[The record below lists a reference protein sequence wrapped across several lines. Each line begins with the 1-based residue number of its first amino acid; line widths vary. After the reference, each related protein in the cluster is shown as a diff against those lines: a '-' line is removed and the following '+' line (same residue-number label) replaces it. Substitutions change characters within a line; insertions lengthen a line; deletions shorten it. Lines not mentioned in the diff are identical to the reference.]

1 MTPWTEACQSSLY
14 ITIPRSFLKL
24 MSIEAVRS
32 SNHLILCCPL
42 LLPSVFPSIMV
53 FSNAIVLNF
62 LSITTEAD
70 QWLLGR
76 AVCRRDYRK
85 CLRKLPVAMDV
96 FTILII
102 GDGFVSV
109 YICHTQ
115 EILHFKYMQ
124 LCRLVTQSCQTLLQP
139 HGL

>member
-1 MTPWTEACQSSLY
+1 MRMNKHTIQYSCNY
-14 ITIPRSFLKL
+14 IVFLKESNTS
-24 MSIEAVRS
+24 MYNNIYESQIYVIEWRK
-32 SNHLILCCPL
+32 
-42 LLPSVFPSIMV
+42 PSTKDYVLTDS
-53 FSNAIVLNF
+53 IVLNF

-76 AVCRRDYRK
+76 AICRRDYRK
-85 CLRKLPVAMDV
+85 CLRKLSVVMDV

-115 EILHFKYMQ
+115 EILHFKYVQ
-124 LCRLVTQSCQTLLQP
+124 LCRLVAQSCQTLLQP